1 MRQCPR
7 CASEITK
14 NDKVCPRCKL
24 PVSKMKFEES
34 LYDAEGDNVQEPIKT
49 KQQLKKEAKL
59 KKKEEKLQRKKELQG
74 KKTDFSK
81 YASNAK
87 QDDNYL
93 NQPKSKAKKLAPKF
107 EIDENGEF
115 NIDTTDVELV
125 GEARGK
131 IIEEQYKKNYSVKK
145 ARGDYR
151 EPKIK
156 WWELYKLAD
165 RSFARRKIK
174 KEVSKASKIKPEN
187 ISKTKLLLLAIFLG
201 FTGAQ
206 NFYAK
211 NYKKGTVSI
220 ITLILWVGIVYFASF
235 VPFFASIQVSIG
247 GGAGFVN
254 LIMWASDIIN
264 IAFGSFKYR
273 TQKEAFIFSMN
284 IKTRAKLGEKW
295 IDEDLYRKP
304 WYVKLKIWFQKK
316 RRNYEE
322 WKHDR
327 RQRLIEKEKAKQAKK
342 AEQEKIDA
350 EIREY
355 EEKEEKRLKELKE
368 ELKKQDTISE
378 ISKFD
383 GEEEAESNDDKPS
396 KPKSR
401 KAKVV
406 VKTKKKK

>member
-24 PVSKMKFEES
+24 PVDKMNFSES
-34 LYDAEGDNVQEPIKT
+34 LYEDEEKNSEVIKT
-49 KQQLKKEAKL
+49 KKQLKKEAKL
-59 KKKEEKLQRKKELQG
+59 KKKEEKLQRKKEESA

-81 YASNAK
+81 YATNAK
-87 QDDNYL
+87 KDDNYL
-93 NQPKSKAKKLAPKF
+93 NQPKSKKLAPKF

-115 NIDTTDVELV
+115 NIDTADVELV

-131 IIEEQYKKNYSVKK
+131 IIEEKYQKEYSVKK

-174 KEVSKASKIKPEN
+174 KEVNKAAKIRPEN
-187 ISKTKLLLLAIFLG
+187 ISKAKMLLLAIFLG
-201 FTGAQ
+201 FTGAHSY
-206 NFYAK
+206 YAK
-211 NYKKGTVSI
+211 NYKKGTVSLV
-220 ITLILWVGIVYFASF
+220 TLFLWVGVVYLASF

-264 IAFGSFKYR
+264 IAFGSYKYR

-304 WYVKLKIWFQKK
+304 FYVKFKLWCQKK
-316 RRNYEE
+316 KRNYEE

-355 EEKEEKRLKELKE
+355 EEKEEKKLKDLKNQLKE
-368 ELKKQDTISE
+368 DNTISN

-383 GEEEAESNDDKPS
+383 GEDKSEKEDDQKDKPS
-396 KPKSR
+396 KPK

>member
-1 MRQCPR
+1 MKQCPR
-7 CASEITK
+7 CASEITR

-24 PVSKMKFEES
+24 PVDKMKFDETLYVDDEEKKS
-34 LYDAEGDNVQEPIKT
+34 EIIKT
-49 KQQLKKEAKL
+49 KKQLKKELKQ
-59 KKKEEKLQRKKELQG
+59 KKKEEKLRIKKENDA

-81 YASNAK
+81 YASNIK

-93 NQPKSKAKKLAPKF
+93 NQPKSKRITPKF

-115 NIDTTDVELV
+115 NIDTSDVEIV
-125 GEARGK
+125 GESRGK
-131 IIEEQYKKNYSVKK
+131 IIEEQYQKSYSVKK

-165 RSFARRKIK
+165 RAFARRKIK
-174 KEVSKASKIKPEN
+174 KEVNKAAKIKPES
-187 ISKTKLLLLAIFLG
+187 ISKSKLLLLAIFLG
-201 FTGAQ
+201 FTGAH

-211 NYKKGTVSI
+211 NYKKGIVSVV
-220 ITLILWVGIVYFASF
+220 TLCLWIGVINLATISS
-235 VPFFASIQVSIG
+235 FFAAIQVSVG

-254 LIMWASDIIN
+254 LIMWISDIIN
-264 IAFGSFKYR
+264 ISFGSYKYR

-304 WYVKLKIWFQKK
+304 FYVKFNIWWRKKK
-316 RRNYEE
+316 RGYEE

-327 RQRLIEKEKAKQAKK
+327 RQRLIEKEKIKQAKI

-350 EIREY
+350 EIREF
-355 EEKEEKRLKELKE
+355 EEKENQKLKEMKSKSKENEISNISETADLKE
-368 ELKKQDTISE
+368 DNKVNKNK
-378 ISKFD
+378 ISKQ
-383 GEEEAESNDDKPS
+383 
-396 KPKSR
+396 R
-401 KAKVV
+401 KAKVI
-406 VKTKKKK
+406 VKTNKKK

>member
-1 MRQCPR
+1 MKQCPR

-24 PVSKMKFEES
+24 PVDKMKFNES
-34 LYDAEGDNVQEPIKT
+34 LYEDDEKSGEIIKT
-49 KQQLKKEAKL
+49 KKQLKKEAKL
-59 KKKEEKLQRKKELQG
+59 KKKEEKLQRKREEAA

-81 YASNAK
+81 YAVNAK
-87 QDDNYL
+87 KDDNYL
-93 NQPKSKAKKLAPKF
+93 DQPKSKKLTPKF

-131 IIEEQYKKNYSVKK
+131 IIEEHYQKNYSVKK

-174 KEVSKASKIKPEN
+174 KEVNKASKIKPEN
-187 ISKTKLLLLAIFLG
+187 ISKSKLLLLAIFLG
-201 FTGAQ
+201 FTGAHSY
-206 NFYAK
+206 YAK

-220 ITLILWVGIVYFASF
+220 ITLFLWVGVVYFASF

-264 IAFGSFKYR
+264 IAFGSYRYR

-304 WYVKLKIWFQKK
+304 FYVKLRLWWKK
-316 RRNYEE
+316 KKRNYEE

-327 RQRLIEKEKAKQAKK
+327 RQRLIEKEKAKQAKQ

-350 EIREY
+350 EIRDY
-355 EEKEEKRLKELKE
+355 EEKEEKKLKELKNQ
-368 ELKKQDTISE
+368 LKEDNTISN
-378 ISKFD
+378 ISTFD
-383 GEEEAESNDDKPS
+383 GEEKQEDDKKDKPS
-396 KPKSR
+396 KQR

>member
-1 MRQCPR
+1 MKQCPR

-24 PVSKMKFEES
+24 PVDKMKFNES
-34 LYDAEGDNVQEPIKT
+34 LYEDDEKSGEIIKT
-49 KQQLKKEAKL
+49 KKQLKKEAKL
-59 KKKEEKLQRKKELQG
+59 KKKEEKLQRKREEAA

-81 YASNAK
+81 YAVNAK
-87 QDDNYL
+87 KDDNYL
-93 NQPKSKAKKLAPKF
+93 DQPKSKKLTPKF

-131 IIEEQYKKNYSVKK
+131 ILEEHYQKNYSVKK

-174 KEVSKASKIKPEN
+174 KEVNKASKIKPEN
-187 ISKTKLLLLAIFLG
+187 ISKSKLLLLAIFLG
-201 FTGAQ
+201 FTGAHSY
-206 NFYAK
+206 YAK

-220 ITLILWVGIVYFASF
+220 ITLLLWVGIVYLASF

-264 IAFGSFKYR
+264 IAFGSYRYR

-304 WYVKLKIWFQKK
+304 FYVKLRLWWKK
-316 RRNYEE
+316 KKRNYEE
-322 WKHDR
+322 WRHDR

-350 EIREY
+350 EIRDY
-355 EEKEEKRLKELKE
+355 EEKEEKKLKELKNQ
-368 ELKKQDTISE
+368 LKEDNTISN
-378 ISKFD
+378 ISTFD
-383 GEEEAESNDDKPS
+383 GEEKQEDDKKD
-396 KPKSR
+396 KPLKQR

>member
-1 MRQCPR
+1 MKQCPR
-7 CASEITK
+7 CASEITQ

-24 PVSKMKFEES
+24 PVSKMKFDES

-49 KQQLKKEAKL
+49 KKQLKKEAKL
-59 KKKEEKLQRKKELQG
+59 QKKEEKLQRKKEADA

-81 YASNAK
+81 YATNAK
-87 QDDNYL
+87 KDDNYL
-93 NQPKSKAKKLAPKF
+93 NQPKSKKITPKF

-115 NIDTTDVELV
+115 NIDTADVELV

-131 IIEEQYKKNYSVKK
+131 IIEEQYQKNYSVKK

-174 KEVSKASKIKPEN
+174 KEVNKASKIKPEN

-201 FTGAQ
+201 FTGAH

-211 NYKKGTVSI
+211 NYKKGTVSVV
-220 ITLILWVGIVYFASF
+220 TLILWVGIVYFASF

-273 TQKEAFIFSMN
+273 TQKEEFIFSMN

-304 WYVKLKIWFQKK
+304 WYVRLKVWFQKK
-316 RRNYEE
+316 RRGYEE

-350 EIREY
+350 EIREF
-355 EEKEEKRLKELKE
+355 EEKEEKKLKELKNQ
-368 ELKKQDTISE
+368 LKEDNTISN

-383 GEEEAESNDDKPS
+383 GEAEENEDDKSSKPS
-396 KPKSR
+396 KSK

-406 VKTKKKK
+406 VKNKKKK

>member
-7 CASEITK
+7 CASEITV

-24 PVSKMKFEES
+24 PVDKMKFTES
-34 LYDAEGDNVQEPIKT
+34 LYEDEEKTGEIIKT
-49 KQQLKKEAKL
+49 KKQLKKEAKQ
-59 KKKEEKLQRKKELQG
+59 KKKEEKIQRKKESAAQ
-74 KKTDFSK
+74 KTDFSK

-87 QDDNYL
+87 KDDNYL
-93 NQPKSKAKKLAPKF
+93 NQPKSKKLTPKF

-115 NIDTTDVELV
+115 NIDTADVELV
-125 GEARGK
+125 GEERGK
-131 IIEEQYKKNYSVKK
+131 IIEEKYQKSYSVKK

-174 KEVSKASKIKPEN
+174 KEVNKAAKIKPDN
-187 ISKTKLLLLAIFLG
+187 ISKTKILLLAIFLG
-201 FTGAQ
+201 FTGAHSY
-206 NFYAK
+206 YAK
-211 NYKKGTVSI
+211 NYKKGTVSL
-220 ITLILWVGIVYFASF
+220 ITLLLWVGVVYLASF
-235 VPFFASIQVSIG
+235 VPFFASIQVSVG

-264 IAFGSFKYR
+264 IAFGSYRYR

-284 IKTRAKLGEKW
+284 VKTRAKLGEKW
-295 IDEDLYRKP
+295 IDEDLYYKP
-304 WYVKLKIWFQKK
+304 FYVKLGIWWKKKK
-316 RRNYEE
+316 RNYQE

-350 EIREY
+350 EIRDY
-355 EEKEEKRLKELKE
+355 EEKEEKKRKELKE
-368 ELKKQDTISE
+368 ELNKADTISE

-383 GEEEAESNDDKPS
+383 GEAENSENDKNDKPS
-396 KPKSR
+396 KQR